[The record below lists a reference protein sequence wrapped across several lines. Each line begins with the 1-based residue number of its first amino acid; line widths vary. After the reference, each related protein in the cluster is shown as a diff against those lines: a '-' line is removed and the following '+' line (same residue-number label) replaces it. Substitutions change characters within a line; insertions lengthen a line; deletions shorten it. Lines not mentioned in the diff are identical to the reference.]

1 MNNKTQP
8 APSMMGRQ
16 ETGRM
21 SSSQLDHLELLVASF
36 SSLLSSAHT
45 NGVHHALLPPEDKTR
60 SLSNLL
66 SYIPSNH
73 AHNHIHNQYN
83 NHPHQNQVLA
93 SCTLPCLKLRSEV
106 PYANRRLK
114 NVSLQEVMALNLSS
128 PIVAH
133 RSNIDEIPKLL
144 LQSTSDSFQELLS
157 SRLRVSMQA
166 ITKTMLKLGS
176 EGTDA
181 MVLRRLLTSSE
192 PVKITTVV
200 TSFQVV
206 AKDDQHKCN
215 DSNSVI
221 RPLVFETIFDLSILG
236 KMYTVSVQA
245 PGTINATLNPTDYR
259 LLNVKIV
266 FDTMSLLKAMMTQV
280 RAVVKKAVKRA
291 ASITSTVTTFR
302 KKKESTRTSSTVPN
316 SLPSSNN
323 RTTPQDNLLASYP
336 EHLRETVQHFLPE
349 KEADDSTNIEGFP
362 PNLMNT
368 LKSLSG
374 GSAAPDVGR
383 QIHQG
388 LFSWMNNDDIMLRQ
402 STNSNRSSDSSSLA
416 SMDGNSF
423 LQRKRS
429 LQNEDY
435 SIQQPLSKR
444 NKKVSFILPHNDK
457 S

>member
-1 MNNKTQP
+1 
-8 APSMMGRQ
+8 
-16 ETGRM
+16 M
-21 SSSQLDHLELLVASF
+21 SSSQLEHLELLVASF

-73 AHNHIHNQYN
+73 GHNHNLGHNLIHGQYN
-83 NHPHQNQVLA
+83 NHPHPHLSQSPAVA

-166 ITKTMLKLGS
+166 ITKTMLKLGN
-176 EGTDA
+176 EGSDA

-215 DSNSVI
+215 ESKSVI

-245 PGTINATLNPTDYR
+245 PGTINATLSPTDYR
-259 LLNVKIV
+259 LHNVKIV

-302 KKKESTRTSSTVPN
+302 KKKERHSSK
-316 SLPSSNN
+316 N

-374 GSAAPDVGR
+374 GSAAPDVGP

-388 LFSWMNNDDIMLRQ
+388 LFSWMNNDEIMLRQ
-402 STNSNRSSDSSSLA
+402 PTNSNRSSDCSSLS
-416 SMDGNSF
+416 SMDGSSF

-429 LQNEDY
+429 LPNADY

-444 NKKVSFILPHNDK
+444 NKKVSFILPLNDK